1 VSIVGVIHQPLPH
14 LVEDLISKEL
24 KENIDV

>member
-1 VSIVGVIHQPLPH
+1 VGVTPQPLPH

-24 KENIDV
+24 KERIDV